1 MSEDTETLGQRAADL
16 ASKHIGSW
24 SFLIGFNLFV
34 AVWCFINVMLGR
46 SAFDPYPYIL
56 LNLVFSWLAGV
67 QAPVIMI
74 SQNRQE
80 EVQRRLVEDIY
91 RISQAALLV
100 VEGQRD
106 MLSDHADLLR
116 ALRESDERIL
126 KVLSKEKS
134 DGMA

>member
-1 MSEDTETLGQRAADL
+1 MSAGTETLGQRAADL

-24 SFLIGFNLFV
+24 AFLIAFNLFV
-34 AVWCFINVMLGR
+34 GAWCFLNIALGGN
-46 SAFDPYPYIL
+46 AFDPYPYIL

-91 RISQAALLV
+91 RISQAALLI
-100 VEGQRD
+100 VESQRD
-106 MLSDHADLLR
+106 MLSDHAELLR

-126 KVLSKEKS
+126 KTLTE
-134 DGMA
+134 GEQT